1 MSKFERLSHYLFF
14 SSMSINNEINQIL
27 NRINQIEEKLRT
39 NMTVGQKNDWFR
51 ILHKQDVKLRILL
64 LGQ

>member
-1 MSKFERLSHYLFF
+1 
-14 SSMSINNEINQIL
+14 MSINKEITEIL
-27 NRINQIEEKLRT
+27 NLINQIEEKLRT

-51 ILHKQDVKLRILL
+51 ILHKQDVKLRTLL

>member
-1 MSKFERLSHYLFF
+1 
-14 SSMSINNEINQIL
+14 MSINNEINQIL